1 MIYNLFVWMLGLM
14 FSISVGHVAVKY
26 INKGLRKYIG
36 ASKDTP
42 AKLTPTMGC
51 IERAIYTT
59 LTVFQQPALI
69 ATFLGIKIAERMI
82 TYTKLELPS
91 DIEKAGEHGNVFII
105 CNIISLGFGILGGL
119 LILYLRNS
127 LKGVC

>member
-1 MIYNLFVWMLGLM
+1 MIYNLFVWMSGLT
-14 FSISVGHVAVKY
+14 FSICVGHVVVKY

-36 ASKDTP
+36 AKDTP

-82 TYTKLELPS
+82 TYTKLESSS
-91 DIEKAGEHGNVFII
+91 DIEKAGEHDNVFII
-105 CNIISLGFGILGGL
+105 GNIISLGLGILGGL
-119 LILYLRNS
+119 LILYFHNS
-127 LKGVC
+127 LS